1 MIAAA
6 CCTLQYCCSF
16 LQGDLYLPYLP
27 QCTLSSKMEGL
38 AAYFHQTD
46 PMADAQQES
55 HQM

>member
-1 MIAAA
+1 MLQHAVHFSIAVRPSKEIF
-6 CCTLQYCCSF
+6 TF
-16 LQGDLYLPYLP
+16 PYLP

-55 HQM
+55 RQM